1 MAALLDVDGVRS
13 LLADWMPRQRW
24 FAAKGRGSALRIVT
38 WWDVPAERGDE
49 AVQVRTFL
57 VADDAA
63 TPAALYQVPLVARP
77 DVSVP
82 PDSPHVVGSPEPG
95 WALVDGPQDPAFAT
109 ALRRLVTAGGS
120 GTGPGAEAHG
130 VPVSPAPAAGTWTS
144 DVLRG
149 EQSNTSI
156 IFRSDDA
163 PPMIV
168 KVFRLLHAGLNPD
181 IELQSGLAAAGSP
194 FVPRA
199 IGHIVGRWPSPD
211 GAAGRTVE
219 GSLAFAQEFLPGV
232 EDAWRVALQA
242 ASADQDFTASARGL
256 GVATASVHRTLAA
269 TFPTVDASDDDR
281 RRIAVSWRRRLDAA
295 IADVP
300 ELAELRS
307 AIEAV
312 YERAQQGPWPQLQRV
327 HGDLHLG
334 QAILA
339 PQRGW
344 MLLDFE
350 GEPLRPMAERVRPDL
365 ALRDVAGMLRS
376 FDYVAGS
383 SRLTHPELPIGPA
396 RDWANAAREAFLAG
410 YASASAVDLGAQRPL
425 RDALELDKAVYE
437 AVYETRNR
445 PDWLPVPV
453 LGIRRLVGAV

>member
-1 MAALLDVDGVRS
+1 MAALLDVDGVRA
-13 LLADWMPRQRW
+13 LLAEWMPRQRW
-24 FAAKGRGSALRIVT
+24 FAAKGRHSALRIVT
-38 WWDVPAERGDE
+38 WWDLPAVPGDE

-63 TPAALYQVPLVARP
+63 VPVALYQVPLVARP
-77 DVSVP
+77 DASVP
-82 PDSPHVVGSPEPG
+82 PGSPNAVGSPEPG
-95 WALVDGPQDPAFAT
+95 WTLLDGAHDPAFAT

-120 GTGPGAEAHG
+120 GTGPGSEAHG
-130 VPVSPAPAAGTWTS
+130 VPVLPAPATGRWTS

-168 KVFRLLHAGLNPD
+168 KIFRLLHAGVNPD

-199 IGHIVGRWPSPD
+199 LGHVVGRWPSPD
-211 GAAGRTVE
+211 GTVE

-232 EDAWRVALQA
+232 EDAWRVALRA
-242 ASADQDFTASARGL
+242 ASSDRDFTASAHSL
-256 GVATASVHRTLAA
+256 GVATASVHRTLAV

-281 RRIAVSWRRRLDAA
+281 RRIAVSWQRRLDVA

-300 ELAELRS
+300 ELADLRS

-350 GEPLRPMAERVRPDL
+350 GEPLRPMTERVRPDL

-383 SRLTHPELPIGPA
+383 SRLTHPDLPIAPA
-396 RDWANAAREAFLAG
+396 RDWANAARQAFLAG
-410 YASASAVDLGAQRPL
+410 YASASEVDLDAQRPL

-437 AVYETRNR
+437 AVYEIRNR

-453 LGIRRLVGAV
+453 LGIRRLVRAV